1 MFVDFN
7 KVFAK
12 TPQTEMAI
20 PDALANQ
27 LSTKLP
33 CGLKYEVDETG
44 HYVVIVPDNDTKET
58 IKFSG
63 MQFIPT
69 DAQKQV
75 LGENYS
81 FDDLLELSYNSQTPI
96 PFELVNDGVVNI
108 NGTDISIDK
117 LYYNPYFPKKIEVNS
132 MVMFPAPLDEKF
144 SITIG
149 SETLSTEILVTR
161 IPNFSIK
168 TKEYETIQE
177 KCLYV
182 RYTWDSNTNK
192 FLFTIKVRIDK
203 AESVNEI
210 LKSMIIYNA
219 FLDGKGYIAG
229 SAIHSKLVT
238 KEDSKYDRDAL
249 IFWEKVRKIETIFD
263 ISFSPPFVNF
273 DMDTVYLVETLYQS
287 LEMHNPVR
295 KNAAINTI
303 DSQWDESKDK
313 IAAQNI
319 GKQIYFEYIDENT
332 FEIFGKSIKLLCL
345 VGVFNAV
352 FADYHTKENECTIV
366 LTSKSEE
373 QPMYI
378 SELYFKTTDEIEKYR
393 ETHPDRINILKKAK
407 KIYEYLDDGEGT
419 DE

>member
-12 TPQTEMAI
+12 TPQTEMVI
-20 PDALANQ
+20 PDALAKQ
-27 LSTKLP
+27 LTTKLP
-33 CGLKYEVDETG
+33 SGLKYEVDETG

-58 IKFSG
+58 IKISG
-63 MQFIPT
+63 MHFIPT

-75 LGENYS
+75 LGDKYS
-81 FDDLLELSYNSQTPI
+81 FDDLIELSYNSQTPI
-96 PFELVNDGVVNI
+96 PISLENDGMINI
-108 NGTDISIDK
+108 NGADIEIDK
-117 LYYNPYFPKKIEVNS
+117 LKYNPFSLQKIEVDS
-132 MVMFPAPLDEKF
+132 MKLIPAPFPDKF
-144 SITIG
+144 PITIG
-149 SETLSTEILVTR
+149 TNGASITVEVAR
-161 IPNFSIK
+161 KPNFSVK
-168 TKEYETIQE
+168 TKVYETVQE

-182 RYTWDSNTNK
+182 RYSWDSDTNK
-192 FLFTIKVRIDK
+192 FLFTIKVRVDK

-210 LKSMIIYNA
+210 LESMIIYNA

-249 IFWEKVRKIETIFD
+249 RFWEKVRKIETILD

-295 KNAAINTI
+295 KNTTINTI
-303 DSQWDESKDK
+303 DSQWDKSKDQ
-313 IAAQNI
+313 IAKHNK
-319 GKQIYFEYIDENT
+319 GKQIFFEYIDENT
-332 FEIFGKSIKLLCL
+332 FEIFGKSIKLHCL

-352 FADYHTKENECTIV
+352 LADYHIKENECTVV

-373 QPMYI
+373 QPMYV
-378 SELYFKTTDEIEKYR
+378 SELYFKTTDEIKEYR
-393 ETHPDRINILKKAK
+393 ETNTDRINTLKKAK
-407 KIYEYLDDGEGT
+407 KVYEYLDDDGT
-419 DE
+419 NE